1 MKLRIPAF
9 ILKYFQ
15 PRSTDPEVAFRE
27 RTIRITVVL
36 LIVLLSLAI
45 FTNVFIFQDFA
56 KGDWNFLIFLVISNV
71 LMIASLLL
79 LERRNVL
86 MAGWMLAFA
95 FLEIL
100 VSLALINGYWN
111 ALIGPALMLVLLVTA
126 LALPRRVLWP
136 FGVSA
141 FALFT
146 IIALLQ
152 SANGFHPDF
161 YSASY
166 KTGIFEIVLPLFF
179 EILGELIFLS
189 GIQGEFESR
198 LTALRTANTDL
209 DKAAKEA
216 QSANRLKSQFLA
228 NMSHELRTPLNA
240 IIGYAEIMLNGMAGE
255 IPDSQKKLIGH
266 MHTNGRRLLALI
278 NDILDLAKIESGT
291 VDLVLTPES
300 PRKLVS
306 DLLETMQS
314 LATNKS
320 IYLKAEFKE
329 DVPERVLCDS
339 KRLQQVITNLVSN
352 AIKFTETGGVTVA
365 VDSTEDFKN
374 WRIHVRDTGRGM
386 PQEAINY
393 IFEVFRQVDGSDSR
407 EKQGTG
413 LGLAIT
419 KQLVDRM
426 GGTILVTT
434 EMGKGSTFTVTLPRM
449 SGTLRKEEKA
459 DDKVLV
465 AA

>member
-1 MKLRIPAF
+1 M
-9 ILKYFQ
+9 
-15 PRSTDPEVAFRE
+15 
-27 RTIRITVVL
+27 
-36 LIVLLSLAI
+36 
-45 FTNVFIFQDFA
+45 
-56 KGDWNFLIFLVISNV
+56 
-71 LMIASLLL
+71 
-79 LERRNVL
+79 
-86 MAGWMLAFA
+86 
-95 FLEIL
+95 
-100 VSLALINGYWN
+100 
-111 ALIGPALMLVLLVTA
+111 
-126 LALPRRVLWP
+126 
-136 FGVSA
+136 
-141 FALFT
+141 
-146 IIALLQ
+146 
-152 SANGFHPDF
+152 
-161 YSASY
+161 
-166 KTGIFEIVLPLFF
+166 LPLFF

>member
-1 MKLRIPAF
+1 MKFKLPDP

-36 LIVLLSLAI
+36 LILLLTLAI
-45 FTNVFIFQDFA
+45 LTNLLIFQDF
-56 KGDWNFLIFLVISNV
+56 KRGEYSYLLFMIVTDV
-71 LMIASLLL
+71 LMIASLVA
-79 LERRNVL
+79 LEQKKVL
-86 MAGWMLAFA
+86 VSGWILAVA
-95 FLEIL
+95 FVEIL
-100 VSLALINGYWN
+100 VSLTLINGYWDVK
-111 ALIGPALMLVLLVTA
+111 IGPALMLALLVTA

-136 FGVSA
+136 FGVTV
-141 FALFT
+141 FALLT
-146 IIALLQ
+146 IVSMVQASNGYRPDYYRVGYSVGVSTFLL
-152 SANGFHPDF
+152 P
-161 YSASY
+161 
-166 KTGIFEIVLPLFF
+166 TFF
-179 EILGELIFLS
+179 EVVAELIFLS

-198 LTALRTANTDL
+198 MTALRAANLDL

-255 IPDSQKKLIGH
+255 IVDSQKKLIGY
-266 MHTNGRRLLALI
+266 MHTNGRRLLSLI

-300 PRKLVS
+300 PRKLIT
-306 DLLETMQS
+306 DLLDTMQS
-314 LATNKS
+314 LAQNKS

-329 DVPERVLCDS
+329 DVPERVLCDN
-339 KRLQQVITNLVSN
+339 KRLSQVITNLVSN

-374 WRIHVRDTGRGM
+374 WRIQVRDSGRGM
-386 PQEAINY
+386 PQEAIAY

-426 GGTILVTT
+426 GGYIEVTT
-434 EMGKGSTFTVTLPRM
+434 EMGKGSTFSVTLPRM
-449 SGTLRKEEKA
+449 SGALRKEEKEEEKA
-459 DDKVLV
+459 LV